1 MAATYSLNIQNSNND
16 GTLFSLR
23 NIKIIKKI
31 KKIFLGNFSADS
43 LDSGPFFDN

>member
-23 NIKIIKKI
+23 NIKIKKI
-31 KKIFLGNFSADS
+31 KNLGYFSADS